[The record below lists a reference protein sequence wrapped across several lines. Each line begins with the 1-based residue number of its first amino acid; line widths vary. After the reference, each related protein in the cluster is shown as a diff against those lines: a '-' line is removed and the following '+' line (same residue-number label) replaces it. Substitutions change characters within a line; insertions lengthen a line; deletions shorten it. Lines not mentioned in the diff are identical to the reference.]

1 MEDGKPHRVE
11 NLKTRKFNVDYC
23 VLKGSRF
30 CFGFGVREGR
40 KRWNSTIKKRK
51 ETKVVL
57 LWGTK

>member
-40 KRWNSTIKKRK
+40 KRWNSTIKKEK
-51 ETKVVL
+51 
-57 LWGTK
+57 GN